1 MPRKVLFSESAIKL
15 IKEAALDSFSLQQ
28 LASIPSYAG
37 RLKYCKEQLG
47 NPIGSGSSRTVF
59 QIDDEKVLK
68 LAKNQKGIAQNEK
81 ENEVSRYYSADLFP
95 EVYENAEDFSFL
107 VSDFVL
113 PAKPQDFVRILGLK
127 WDEYVAFVKR
137 LYLNYASNRQAWGV
151 HGAMDKER
159 ASELLENNEWLYDLQ
174 NYMGD
179 YGLPYGDLI
188 RIANYGLTNKGGE
201 TMLVILDS
209 GLDEEIFNNYYSR
222 K

>member
-1 MPRKVLFSESAIKL
+1 MPRKVLFSESAIRL
-15 IKEAALDSFSLQQ
+15 IKEAALDSFSIQQ
-28 LASIPSYAG
+28 LASIPTYAG

-113 PAKPQDFVRILGLK
+113 PAKPQDFVQLLGLK

-151 HGAMDKER
+151 HGAMEKER
-159 ASELLENNEWLYDLQ
+159 ANELLENNEWLYGLQ
-174 NYMGD
+174 CYMGD
-179 YGLPYGDLI
+179 YGLPYGDLV
-188 RIANYGLTNKGGE
+188 RIANYGLTNKDGH
-201 TMLVILDS
+201 TQLVILDS

-222 K
+222 R